1 MMEYEN
7 LKSELLSSVD
17 TGLKYA
23 RTKDSKVEF
32 ELYLFYQRISKVN
45 IKQGVVEAT
54 DGIIEGNAVRASE
67 KNRVS
72 FASSS
77 GISIDRIKRSFN
89 EAVASLK
96 SVSIKDTRF
105 KGFCEPKKPGKE
117 GIFASEILN
126 LGKEELINYA
136 KGLVKDGLGFDNKI
150 LMAEANCETEW
161 GGFAIGNTLGLQQAS
176 RSALNNCYVYCMAKD
191 KEERRV
197 GYEFDISRKSLIK
210 TEGMGEKAAQKAI
223 DLLGARKLD
232 KATVLPTVWKPI
244 AAASYFYASLGQ
256 STRGQPVV
264 EKRSPLTDK
273 INEQIANPNLTVIDD
288 GQKPTGI
295 MTDAVDA
302 EGYPQQKNVI
312 VDKGRLKQFMFNTY
326 YARIYG
332 TESTGNCSRGSGP
345 FGATLPYETSPT
357 ISPRSIEISTGNKN
371 IDDLIASIDGQAI
384 LITDAPIGIF
394 HSNVSTGEF
403 SVVAGSV
410 FLIQNG
416 TKKWP
421 LQPVSVSGN
430 FYKGFEKLLELGND
444 LTTTP
449 FAIETPSLVF
459 DGFSIVG

>member
-32 ELYLFYQRISKVN
+32 ELYLFYQRISKAN

-77 GISIDRIKRSFN
+77 GISIDRIKRSIN
-89 EAVASLK
+89 EAVASSK

-126 LGKEELINYA
+126 LGKEQLINYA
-136 KGLVKDGLGFDNKI
+136 KGLVKDGLGFHNKI
-150 LMAEANCETEW
+150 LMAEANCEAEW

-223 DLLGARKLD
+223 NLLGARKLGE
-232 KATVLPTVWKPI
+232 ATVLPTVWKPI

-273 INEQIANPNLTVIDD
+273 INEQIANLNLTVIDD

-312 VDKGRLKQFMFNTY
+312 VDKGRLKQFMFDTY

-332 TESTGNCSRGSGP
+332 TESTGNCSRGGGP

-371 IDDLIASIDGQAI
+371 IDNLIASIDGQAI